1 VSAVAEP
8 FARADAPYEE
18 GGAGAYHDDAPPRGT
33 RMAIAALSVLGLGVS
48 GYLSLYK
55 LGFISKLTC
64 QVGSCDRVQNS
75 PWADLLGVPVSVWGM
90 GAYVTL
96 VALALLGL
104 TRGHAGARWVSAGL
118 LGVSAVGVL
127 FSGYLTWLEA
137 FRIHAWCQWCVISA
151 ILITIIFLLSITEL
165 DRVR

>member
-8 FARADAPYEE
+8 FARAGADEPYDGGDAYET
-18 GGAGAYHDDAPPRGT
+18 DAPPRGT
-33 RMAIAALSVLGLGVS
+33 RIAIAVLSVLGLGVS

-55 LGFISKLTC
+55 LGFISKITC

-75 PWADLLGVPVSVWGM
+75 PWADLLGLPVSVWGM

-96 VALALLGL
+96 LALALLGL

-118 LGVSAVGVL
+118 LGVSTVGVL

-165 DRVR
+165 DRLR